1 MLIAY
6 LHKLPKGLRRKVLR
20 WGEDGEAAQ
29 PETCVKLPGMSARP
43 SGGPQ
48 RQAHALFGF
57 LFYTTL
63 LDCGMILFISPFP
76 YEFIENKY

>member
-48 RQAHALFGF
+48 RQAHALFGIF
-57 LFYTTL
+57 
-63 LDCGMILFISPFP
+63 ILYNFVRLWNDSFHFSISV
-76 YEFIENKY
+76 